1 MRCDGHEPTCRS
13 CTQGDFDCLWPDVGP
28 SNHAPAS
35 PKAPRGDR
43 SRLACLPCRS
53 RKVSHP
59 LGIVTDIQTRC
70 AGPPD
75 GDTSRPCT
83 RCDRLAI
90 ECSFAKRKRPNA
102 QRDGTEDVDDR
113 RTTRTESPIVGD
125 RDSRAQ
131 SPVVPALR
139 TSRLS
144 SLELLMANRTDLN
157 NIIGLYFRTV
167 HCESTHQGV
176 QGGC

>member
-1 MRCDGHEPTCRS
+1 MRCDGHHPTCRS
-13 CTQGDFDCLWPDVGP
+13 CIQGDFDCLWPDVRP
-28 SNHAPAS
+28 SHRELPS
-35 PKAPRGDR
+35 PKAARRGDR

-53 RKVSHP
+53 RKVS
-59 LGIVTDIQTRC
+59 LSGSSDADDQTRC

-75 GDTSRPCT
+75 GDTTRPCG

-90 ECSFAKRKRPNA
+90 ECSWAKRKRPNQ
-102 QRDGTEDVDDR
+102 QRDGSIEELDDR
-113 RTTRTESPIVGD
+113 RTSRTESPVVGD

-131 SPVVPALR
+131 SPVVPAVR

-144 SLELLMANRTDLN
+144 ALELLMANRADLN

-167 HCESTHQGV
+167 HCEL
-176 QGGC
+176 CW

>member
-1 MRCDGHEPTCRS
+1 MRCDGHQPTCRS
-13 CTQGDFDCLWPDVGP
+13 CIQGDFDCLWPDVGP
-28 SNHAPAS
+28 SNHAHVS

-53 RKVSHP
+53 RKVSHHQTWM
-59 LGIVTDIQTRC
+59 LMDQTRC

-167 HCESTHQGV
+167 HCKSTCHGMY
-176 QGGC
+176 